1 MSSARQSSKASWM
14 DITNESVHTS
24 DDKDIGDIE
33 AISKDLI
40 VAKQGLVNVH
50 RYFIPVSKVE
60 GWDGHVVWLKITEEE
75 VKKNYKRDYTPDP
88 SNFYIKG
95 YPYTK
100 TRKYTTAYFPEM
112 PIIPKKSQ
120 AAAAYAIAPTS
131 TGETGWYKCILCD
144 AKFRSENELS
154 SHVSAKH

>member
-1 MSSARQSSKASWM
+1 MNTVSEPSKSSWM
-14 DITNESVHTS
+14 DITNESVHTM

-40 VAKQGLVNVH
+40 VVKQGLVNVH
-50 RYFIPVSKVE
+50 RYFIPISKVE

-88 SNFYIKG
+88 NDFYIQG

-100 TRKYTTAYFPEM
+100 TDKYTSAYFPKM
-112 PIIPKKSQ
+112 PIIPEKSQ
-120 AAAAYAIAPTS
+120 AATYTISPTS
-131 TGETGWYKCILCD
+131 TYKTSSYKCVLCD
-144 AKFRSENELS
+144 AKFRSENDLS
-154 SHVSAKH
+154 SHISTKH